1 MLLMFHSLAPRQAS
15 LIRNLRLDIDH
26 FLGSYEWEDDF
37 KNTDLKSLRGLQ
49 NLQLFLSIYETPD
62 IPTTTPRH
70 EKSRL
75 PDSFEDLSAL
85 RPSCALVSK
94 GQGRYFRKTDMG
106 KLAVR
111 SETKDFLERL
121 QGLLVE
127 QVYVGK
133 QSSKQKAVNKKEPK
147 SLVEN
152 GD

>member
-1 MLLMFHSLAPRQAS
+1 
-15 LIRNLRLDIDH
+15 
-26 FLGSYEWEDDF
+26 
-37 KNTDLKSLRGLQ
+37 
-49 NLQLFLSIYETPD
+49 
-62 IPTTTPRH
+62 
-70 EKSRL
+70 
-75 PDSFEDLSAL
+75 
-85 RPSCALVSK
+85 
-94 GQGRYFRKTDMG
+94 MG